1 MFPEMQ
7 RILIRARRYGYC
19 KEGRLP
25 VAHFTSEFS
34 RLEFQT
40 FIVTLKSLSA
50 FKESQFQA
58 SVSGEETRNHSII
71 S

>member
-7 RILIRARRYGYC
+7 RILITAGRYGDG

-25 VAHFTSEFS
+25 VAHFTSELS
-34 RLEFQT
+34 RPEFQT

-50 FKESQFQA
+50 FKESHFQA
-58 SVSGEETRNHSII
+58 PVGGEETQNLSII

>member
-1 MFPEMQ
+1 MDT
-7 RILIRARRYGYC
+7 ARRG
-19 KEGRLP
+19 GLP

-58 SVSGEETRNHSII
+58 SVSGEETR
-71 S
+71 